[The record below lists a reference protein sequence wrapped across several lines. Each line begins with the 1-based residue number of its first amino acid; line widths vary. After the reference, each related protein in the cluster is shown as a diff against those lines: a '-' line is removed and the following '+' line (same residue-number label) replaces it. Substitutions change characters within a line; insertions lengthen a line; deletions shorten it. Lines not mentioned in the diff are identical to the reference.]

1 MFLFEILFTLTL
13 HVCVKLVWM
22 MSTFISFSTVTISL
36 TRYMIPEQRK
46 VKNLKLWG
54 FLCRDQYNFLIH
66 IPFTFL
72 VSLIPEENRVKLC
85 VLIRIFSIY
94 GLQQQKKK
102 NIYSRAV
109 VGKRSGPGLNACD
122 CHLHFLRT
130 DVKSENGFM
139 IHNWVWLRAFCMKY
153 W

>member
-1 MFLFEILFTLTL
+1 
-13 HVCVKLVWM
+13 
-22 MSTFISFSTVTISL
+22 
-36 TRYMIPEQRK
+36 MIPEQRK

-102 NIYSRAV
+102 NIYIQGLLWEKG
-109 VGKRSGPGLNACD
+109 VGQGWILVTAIYI
-122 CHLHFLRT
+122 F
-130 DVKSENGFM
+130 
-139 IHNWVWLRAFCMKY
+139 
-153 W
+153 